1 MVRMAFVLL
10 AALPVSDAALGQND
24 ARLTG
29 CLGFTSPLR
38 DRLGTCKM
46 LAAAPAIDA
55 VSRTEADRH
64 ASRIMLALK
73 NWSAMLADAAA
84 RLSRDP
90 LDAIAHDRKARALL
104 GQGGAE
110 NNAWGLA
117 ATEEGLRH
125 HPSDTALLTLCSF
138 ALFPLRRRDEAL
150 ATVDQAPEN
159 LLALNVKAFA
169 LERRNEAN
177 ELLRRARARDA
188 SAQDAARNLVLELA
202 R

>member
-10 AALPVSDAALGQND
+10 AALPVSDAARGQND
-24 ARLTG
+24 ARLAG

-64 ASRIMLALK
+64 ASRIMLA
-73 NWSAMLADAAA
+73 
-84 RLSRDP
+84 
-90 LDAIAHDRKARALL
+90 
-104 GQGGAE
+104 
-110 NNAWGLA
+110 
-117 ATEEGLRH
+117 
-125 HPSDTALLTLCSF
+125 F
-138 ALFPLRRRDEAL
+138 ALER
-150 ATVDQAPEN
+150 
-159 LLALNVKAFA
+159 

-177 ELLRRARARDA
+177 ELLCRARARDA
-188 SAQDAARNLVLELA
+188 SAQDAARNLVLERA